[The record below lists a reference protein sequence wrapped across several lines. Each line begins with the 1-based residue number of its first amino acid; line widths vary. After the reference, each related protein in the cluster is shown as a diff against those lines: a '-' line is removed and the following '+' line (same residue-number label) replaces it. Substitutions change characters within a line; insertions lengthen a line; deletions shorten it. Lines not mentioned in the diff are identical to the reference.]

1 MPTEQRH
8 RLMQQYGLLD
18 GLCTIKDG
26 NGTEAWAPEKQ
37 IWVFWV
43 IHKACSMVIHAA

>member
-1 MPTEQRH
+1 MNRHSEAGRRMPTEQRH
-8 RLMQQYGLLD
+8 R
-18 GLCTIKDG
+18 DG

-43 IHKACSMVIHAA
+43 IHKARSMVIHAA